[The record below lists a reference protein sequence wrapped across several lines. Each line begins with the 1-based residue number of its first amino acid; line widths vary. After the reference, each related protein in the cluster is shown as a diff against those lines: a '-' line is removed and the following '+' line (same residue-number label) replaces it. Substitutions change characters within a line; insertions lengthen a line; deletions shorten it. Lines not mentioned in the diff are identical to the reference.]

1 MLTLYRFEHPN
12 GNHLYV
18 NNATFL
24 KDNGMYDHNH
34 DDLHIGIDDDI
45 REQYYTKPFYLTD
58 SLGSDDGAVN
68 ILNYYYD
75 VTDDYLNELTFRC
88 FFRDIKC
95 VHEWFT
101 DDELVKIFNGGYKLY
116 KYTFVVDF
124 DPNKILFGRL
134 QCAVDHEYMLLDST
148 IKEEMN
154 ILTICDMPSHEKFMI
169 QN

>member
-1 MLTLYRFEHPN
+1 MMSRMIT
-12 GNHLYV
+12 YV
-18 NNATFL
+18 NQ
-24 KDNGMYDHNH
+24 H
-34 DDLHIGIDDDI
+34 
-45 REQYYTKPFYLTD
+45 
-58 SLGSDDGAVN
+58 SV
-68 ILNYYYD
+68 
-75 VTDDYLNELTFRC
+75 V

-116 KYTFVVDF
+116 KYTFAVDF

-154 ILTICDMPSHEKFMI
+154 ILTICDMPLYEKFMI
-169 QN
+169 HINPKRYDSYINVMGE